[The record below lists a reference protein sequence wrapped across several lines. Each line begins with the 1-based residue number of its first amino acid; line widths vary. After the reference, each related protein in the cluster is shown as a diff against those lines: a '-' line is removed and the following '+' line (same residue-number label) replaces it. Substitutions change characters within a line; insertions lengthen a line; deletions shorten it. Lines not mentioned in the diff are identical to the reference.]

1 MKYKIDLA
9 KQNFILA
16 ITIFSIIFI
25 SIGIVLPKALTPI
38 YEKILYDYL
47 SEPLNFVD
55 SNFYN
60 IDTDVSYLYFEGNE
74 KVYTNNLKE
83 TIDLTPDE
91 IKKKT
96 KNNYGKFKY
105 HGKMYYYYKNYSN
118 NITKIALT
126 DDSSVIRMSNDILLI
141 IMPILLFTF
150 IIVLTLML
158 IWSRRMLRKIGYLK
172 KKIENIRSD
181 NDEPYTYHVEDEF
194 NELSIAIDNMKH
206 YLKEEEEYKNQ
217 MYQNISHDFK
227 TPLTVI
233 SSYIEGIEDGIQD
246 EKEGL
251 EIIKKQ
257 VKKLEQK
264 VHSLLYLN
272 KLNYI
277 KDTKQTKSD
286 RTDLVEVIKSSVE
299 KFKLQRNDLSWKIVI
314 HDKKTRFHGS
324 YDMWEAIVDNILNNF
339 MRYAEK
345 EIIITIKNGRI
356 TFYNDGPNIDD
367 NILDDVFTP
376 YKKGTKGQF
385 GLGLSIVKKTL
396 RLLGYEISVKNEKKG
411 IIFTI
416 K

>member
-16 ITIFSIIFI
+16 ITIFSVIFI
-25 SIGIVLPKALTPI
+25 SVGVVLPKALTPI
-38 YEKILYDYL
+38 YEKILYENL

-55 SNFYN
+55 DNSYN
-60 IDTDVSYLYFEGNE
+60 IDTDISYLYFEGNE
-74 KVYTNNLKE
+74 KVYTNNLKKI
-83 TIDLTPDE
+83 IDLTPE
-91 IKKKT
+91 QIKERVN
-96 KNNYGKFKY
+96 NNYGKFKY
-105 HGKMYYYYKNYSN
+105 HGKTYYYYKSYSN
-118 NITKIALT
+118 NTLKIALT
-126 DDSSVIRMSNDILLI
+126 DNSSIIEMSNDILII

-158 IWSRRMLRKIGYLK
+158 IWSRRTLRRIGYLK
-172 KKIENIRSD
+172 RKIENIHD
-181 NDEPYTYHVEDEF
+181 DDEPYTYHVEDEF
-194 NELSIAIDNMKH
+194 HDLSIAIDNMKR

-233 SSYIEGIEDGIQD
+233 SSYIEGMEDGIQ
-246 EKEGL
+246 EKEEGL
-251 EIIKKQ
+251 NIIKKQ
-257 VKKLEQK
+257 VQKLEQK

-277 KDTKQTKSD
+277 KDINLKNND
-286 RTDLVEVIKSSVE
+286 RTDLVELIKSSSD
-299 KFKLQRNDLSWKIVI
+299 KFKLQRNDVSWKII
-314 HDKKTRFHGS
+314 IKDKKTTFHGS

-339 MRYAEK
+339 MRYAES
-345 EIIITIKNGRI
+345 EIIITIRNGKI

-396 RLLGYEISVKNEKKG
+396 QLLGYEISVKNEKKG